1 MKYALLLMGHTDD
14 PACGEDGGAS
24 PEEFFAFDKEITDA
38 GVVVS
43 SFALEDPEHG
53 TIVRSDESG
62 ERIVSSASMAVY
74 KACSHALGSYTD
86 SARPWMRGIVQAPAV
101 RVSAST
107 AAAEAQRRICVKTR

>member
-1 MKYALLLMGHTDD
+1 MRFALLLMGHVDD

-53 TIVRSDESG
+53 VGVGTDAAGDRV
-62 ERIVSSASMAVY
+62 VSSGPFAEVQEFVGGAYIIEVENLDEAIAWAKKSP
-74 KACSHALGSYTD
+74 GS
-86 SARPWMRGIVQAPAV
+86 AAGGHVEIRPVAPY
-101 RVSAST
+101 
-107 AAAEAQRRICVKTR
+107 